1 MKRKSKDIIVYN
13 TLPAPV
19 KSIKEYEYDSS
30 IGKPRLVKQTLYKY
44 NDNYQLVDTQITK
57 FEGLNENKKTQ

>member
-13 TLPAPV
+13 TLPDPV

-30 IGKPRLVKQTLYKY
+30 IGKPRLVKDTIYKY
-44 NDNYQLVDTQITK
+44 DNQFNLVDTQVT
-57 FEGLNENKKTQ
+57 NYEND